1 MIVVNFF
8 YSKWASARG
17 INGSIRP
24 KAKTELDANL
34 RLFYTEAWNKDG
46 ENYSCRS
53 TLLGFRNGL
62 DRYLNKPPYKKGI
75 HIATDPAFQQS
86 KDAKLKDIKKH
97 GEQNVKHKPMPLS
110 VKTSSVWKRAPL
122 SLLYN
127 VWFHVN
133 HFNHFNS
140 VDVDRNGKE
149 TWPSSVSFPPGW
161 KQRMVL
167 NHGPWW
173 GKQNTPRPEG
183 E

>member
-17 INGSIRP
+17 INGSIGP

-46 ENYSCRS
+46 ENYSCRN

-86 KDAKLKDIKKH
+86 KDAKRKDMKKH
-97 GEQNVKHKPMPLS
+97 GEQNVKHKPLPLS
-110 VKTSSVWKRAPL
+110 VKTCSVWKRAPL

-133 HFNHFNS
+133 LYFNS
-140 VDVDRNGKE
+140 VDVD
-149 TWPSSVSFPPGW
+149 SVVYVHIWYFLIW
-161 KQRMVL
+161 
-167 NHGPWW
+167 
-173 GKQNTPRPEG
+173 
-183 E
+183 

>member
-133 HFNHFNS
+133 LYFNS
-140 VDVDRNGKE
+140 VDVDRKSKE
-149 TWPSSVSFPPGW
+149 TWRSAVFYSSRMKTANSTQPW
-161 KQRMVL
+161 AMTKQAK
-167 NHGPWW
+167 HA
-173 GKQNTPRPEG
+173 EG
-183 E
+183 G